1 MSSPFVLAAST
12 FVEVLVLLFI
22 FIPLVLLWVFALVD
36 IFGRPD
42 ISGWAKAAW
51 LLLIIII
58 PIIGALVYIGTRPSD
73 VVQDVRATE
82 RRP

>member
-58 PIIGALVYIGTRPSD
+58 PIIGALVYIGTRPPD
-73 VVQDVRATE
+73 YEQDVRATE

>member
-36 IFGRPD
+36 IFARPD

-51 LLLIIII
+51 LLVIIII
-58 PIIGALVYIGTRPSD
+58 PIIGALVYIGTRPPGLE
-73 VVQDVRATE
+73 QDVRATE